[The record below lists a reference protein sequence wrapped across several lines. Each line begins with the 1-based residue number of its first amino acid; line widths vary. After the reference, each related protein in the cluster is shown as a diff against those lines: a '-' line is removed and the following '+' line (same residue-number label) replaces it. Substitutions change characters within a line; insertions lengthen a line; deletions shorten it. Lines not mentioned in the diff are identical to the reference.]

1 MEDTLPRLARGV
13 ARASGCR
20 ETYMRTMVCLDVM
33 DERGLIDM
41 DYRSDHVRITT
52 CTVEEKVDLEA
63 SHIMRRLREMTGR

>member
-1 MEDTLPRLARGV
+1 
-13 ARASGCR
+13 
-20 ETYMRTMVCLDVM
+20 MRTMVCLEVM